1 MLDLKQLPKL
11 INVKVCDVLIP
22 VPREAF
28 KINHWE
34 NGDFLSVDHEYL
46 GTKNDITL
54 RMSFADHEFS
64 VLEILDLLFGNT
76 IEGTPDMHL
85 SNAMLM
91 YNSVAKYPGQQ
102 YPTTGRLFIINK
114 GDDNQ

>member
-1 MLDLKQLPKL
+1 MLDLNQLPKL

-22 VPREAF
+22 VPRGAF

-46 GTKNDITL
+46 GIQNDITL
-54 RMSFADHEFS
+54 RLSFAEHEFG

-85 SNAMLM
+85 DNAMLM
-91 YNSVAKYPGQQ
+91 YNSVAQYPHQQ
-102 YPTTGRLFIINK
+102 YPTTGRMFIINK
-114 GDDNQ
+114 GNQQ

>member
-1 MLDLKQLPKL
+1 MLDLKALPRL

-34 NGDFLSVDHEYL
+34 NGYFLSADHEYL
-46 GTKNDITL
+46 GIKNDITL
-54 RMSFADHEFS
+54 RLSFAEHQFS
-64 VLEILDLLFGNT
+64 VLEVLDLLFGNT

-85 SNAMLM
+85 ENAMLM
-91 YNSVAKYPGQQ
+91 YNSVAKYPHSQ

-114 GDDNQ
+114 GNQQ